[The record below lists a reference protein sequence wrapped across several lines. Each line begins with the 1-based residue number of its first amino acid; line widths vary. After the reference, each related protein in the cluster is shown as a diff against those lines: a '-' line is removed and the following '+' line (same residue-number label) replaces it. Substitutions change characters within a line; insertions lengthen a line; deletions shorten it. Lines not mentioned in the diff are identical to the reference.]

1 MTRFP
6 KWFRSLAALVPAALA
21 WSILTSAAPARAGHD
36 SGGSITP
43 EILPFATGLTNP
55 RHIRFGPDGLLYVAE
70 AGTGGDMLP
79 PDTEECPA
87 VDSLF
92 TTPPL
97 HGYMAGFSG
106 RISRILPDGT
116 RETVAD
122 SLPSARDGFEDALGP
137 TDIAW
142 IESTL
147 YALIEG
153 GGCSRGLPDHP
164 AGVIRID
171 PDGSYGYVAD
181 ISAFIRANPAKV
193 EPLCGPQGDCEPDG
207 VPHTMIAVGH
217 TLYVVETNH
226 NSILRIDPESGEI
239 TRIRDLS
246 VQDPAPISMVRQG
259 KDFYLGSFDGLVQK
273 FQSRFGPVKTIE
285 AGFGGI
291 VDLTFIKGWLY
302 VLETSSPETPFA
314 PHDGSV
320 FRIEQDGRRT
330 VIASK
335 LHFPVGLAPHPAGD
349 ALYVSTV
356 GYGQG
361 LVDGQP
367 PEGQGQIVRIEL
379 ENDEEKGTLAQSTA
393 RTAK

>member
-1 MTRFP
+1 MGIDNCMSKFPINWENICQNGTRSPLQCLTLASPLTKELVMTRFP
-6 KWFRSLAALVPAALA
+6 KWFRSLAALVPAAMA

-36 SGGSITP
+36 SGGFDTP
-43 EILPFATGLTNP
+43 EIPPFATGLTNP

-106 RISRILPDGT
+106 RISRLLPDGT

-181 ISAFIRANPAKV
+181 ISAFIRANPARSSRCV
-193 EPLCGPQGDCEPDG
+193 APRATASPMAC
-207 VPHTMIAVGH
+207 
-217 TLYVVETNH
+217 
-226 NSILRIDPESGEI
+226 RIP
-239 TRIRDLS
+239 
-246 VQDPAPISMVRQG
+246 
-259 KDFYLGSFDGLVQK
+259 
-273 FQSRFGPVKTIE
+273 
-285 AGFGGI
+285 
-291 VDLTFIKGWLY
+291 
-302 VLETSSPETPFA
+302 
-314 PHDGSV
+314 
-320 FRIEQDGRRT
+320 
-330 VIASK
+330 
-335 LHFPVGLAPHPAGD
+335 
-349 ALYVSTV
+349 
-356 GYGQG
+356 
-361 LVDGQP
+361 
-367 PEGQGQIVRIEL
+367 
-379 ENDEEKGTLAQSTA
+379 
-393 RTAK
+393 

>member
-6 KWFRSLAALVPAALA
+6 KWFYSLTALVSAAMA
-21 WSILTSAAPARAGHD
+21 WSILTSAAPARAANH
-36 SGGSITP
+36 GSEGDEATMTR
-43 EILPFATGLTNP
+43 FAVGLTNP

-79 PDTEECPA
+79 SDTEACPA

-106 RISRILPDGT
+106 RISRLLSNGE

-122 SLPSARDGFEDALGP
+122 GLPSARDGFEDALGP

-142 IESTL
+142 IKGTL

-171 PDGSYGYVAD
+171 PDGSYEYVAD
-181 ISAFIRANPAKV
+181 ISAFIRANPATV
-193 EPLCGPQGDCEPDG
+193 EPLCGAEGDCEPDG
-207 VPHTMIAVGH
+207 VPHTMIAVH
-217 TLYVVETNH
+217 RKLYVVETNH
-226 NSILRIDPESGEI
+226 NSILRIDPESGKI

-246 VQDPAPISMVRQG
+246 VQDPAPISMVRKG
-259 KDFYLGSFDGLVQK
+259 KFFYLGSFDGLVQK
-273 FQSRFGPVKTIE
+273 FKSRSGPVRTLE
-285 AGFGGI
+285 EGFGGI
-291 VDLTFIKGWLY
+291 VDLAFIGRRLY

-314 PHDGSV
+314 PNDGSV
-320 FRIEQDGRRT
+320 FRIGKHGRRT
-330 VIASK
+330 VIASE
-335 LHFPVGLAPHPAGD
+335 LNFPVGLARHPEGK

-367 PEGQGQIVRIEL
+367 PEGQGEIWRIEL
-379 ENDEEKGTLAQSTA
+379 KDDGD
-393 RTAK
+393 

>member
-1 MTRFP
+1 MAS
-6 KWFRSLAALVPAALA
+6 SL
-21 WSILTSAAPARAGHD
+21 LTSATLARAGD
-36 SGGSITP
+36 DAGGSDTPKITV
-43 EILPFATGLTNP
+43 FARGLTNP

-70 AGTGGDMLP
+70 AGTGGGMLP
-79 PDTEECPA
+79 PDTKECPA
-87 VDSLF
+87 VDSSF

-106 RISRILPDGT
+106 RISRLQPDGT
-116 RETVAD
+116 RETVID
-122 SLPSARDGFEDALGP
+122 GLPSARDGFEDALGP

-142 IESTL
+142 IEDTL

-153 GGCSRGLPDHP
+153 GGCSRGLPDDP

-171 PDGSYGYVAD
+171 PNGYRYVAD
-181 ISAFIRANPAKV
+181 ISAFIRTHPAKV
-193 EPLCGPQGDCEPDG
+193 EPQCGSQGDCEPDG
-207 VPHTMIAVGH
+207 VPHTMIAVGQ

-226 NSILRIDPESGEI
+226 NSILRIDPESGKI
-239 TRIRDLS
+239 TRIRDRS
-246 VQDPAPISMVRQG
+246 VQDPAPISMVRRG
-259 KDFYLGSFDGLVQK
+259 EFFYLGGFDGLVQK
-273 FQSRFGPVKTIE
+273 FQLDSGPVRTIE
-285 AGFGGI
+285 EGFGGI
-291 VDLTFIKGWLY
+291 VDLTFIKGRLH

-320 FRIEQDGRRT
+320 FRIEEDGRRT

-335 LHFPVGLAPHPAGD
+335 LHFPVGLALHPSGD

-367 PEGQGQIVRIEL
+367 PKRKGKILRIQL
-379 ENDEEKGTLAQSTA
+379 ADDEEQGTRARSAVRTA
-393 RTAK
+393 R

>member
-21 WSILTSAAPARAGHD
+21 WSILTSAAPARAGQD
-36 SGGSITP
+36 SGGSDTP

-142 IESTL
+142 IEGTL

-171 PDGSYGYVAD
+171 PTGYKYVAD
-181 ISAFIRANPAKV
+181 ISAFIRAHPAKV
-193 EPLCGPQGDCEPDG
+193 EPQCGPQGDCEPDG
-207 VPHTMIAVGH
+207 VPHTMIAVGY

-226 NSILRIDPESGEI
+226 NSILRINPESGKI
-239 TRIRDLS
+239 TRIRDRS
-246 VQDPAPISMVRQG
+246 VQDPAPISMVRRG
-259 KDFYLGSFDGLVQK
+259 EFFYLGGFDGLVQK
-273 FQSRFGPVKTIE
+273 FQLGSGPVRTIE
-285 AGFGGI
+285 KGFGGI

-335 LHFPVGLAPHPAGD
+335 LHFPVGFAPHPAGD

-367 PEGQGQIVRIEL
+367 PEGQGQIVRIAL
-379 ENDEEKGTLAQSTA
+379 EDDEQKGTLAQSTA